1 MVAPRDAGADDRADV
16 PICELAPRAPE
27 LPPKYPPR
35 PLADDREAGG
45 GAATRD
51 EAEGTERTCLSTAV
65 LRARA
70 LTEATVDEPLAAVA
84 EEVIADEVAADEVD
98 AAELAFTLL
107 FTKR

>member
-1 MVAPRDAGADDRADV
+1 M
-16 PICELAPRAPE
+16 CELAPRAPE

-51 EAEGTERTCLSTAV
+51 EAEGTERTCLSTVV
-65 LRARA
+65 LRATA
-70 LTEATVDEPLAAVA
+70 VAEATVAEPLAAVA
-84 EEVIADEVAADEVD
+84 AEVIADEFD
-98 AAELAFTLL
+98 AAGLAFTLL